1 MKGSLV
7 AFVLLLIGIVQ
18 SIESVAAFGMQRPA
32 TTRHDTSIRHLL
44 SSSSTKST
52 LLSSLLSSSSSS
64 SSIHQDNTVL
74 APSALRSMIFANL
87 SRDQQPQLL
96 CDFLME
102 LGACSTSITDADLGT
117 EQEQAIYH
125 EPGYY
130 PIVVSDNDDPFTI
143 PVWNSCHVHAHFASS
158 ARFDWIAALVQDTFP
173 IPLTYTVDDLPDR
186 DWVIHVQQSWK
197 PIVVNGIVLRFP
209 WHTNKDVEEI
219 TGGDALVELKLQGG
233 IAFGTGEH
241 PTTQLC
247 LGWVQNVFDSG
258 KTIQYLMDYGSG
270 SGVLGLAAA
279 ALSKT
284 VEVTGVDID
293 VDAVRIANAN
303 AVINQL
309 NMKTYLPLLEQEQD
323 VESKSMLL
331 VKKHEDAEEIPLEK
345 TGRQYDALVAN
356 ILAVPLVT
364 LAPTLAGL
372 LKPDGVLGLSGI
384 LAPQADMVI
393 EAYEEYF
400 HNVKV
405 EKEVNGW
412 VLICGKRKL

>member
-1 MKGSLV
+1 MNNVPFVV
-7 AFVLLLIGIVQ
+7 ALLFIGTKQ
-18 SIESVAAFGMQRPA
+18 HTASAAFGILQPA
-32 TTRHDTSIRHLL
+32 SIRQATVTWLA
-44 SSSSTKST
+44 SSTD
-52 LLSSLLSSSSSS
+52 
-64 SSIHQDNTVL
+64 QDNTVL
-74 APSALRSMIFANL
+74 APSALRSMTFANL

-117 EQEQAIYH
+117 EQEQAIYQ

-130 PIVVSDNDDPFTI
+130 PWDAAEVVSGDPLGV
-143 PVWNSCHVHAHFASS
+143 PVWKSCNVHAHFASS
-158 ARFDWIAALVQDTFP
+158 ARLNWVAELVEDTFQ

-197 PIVVNGIVLRFP
+197 PILVNGIVLRFP
-209 WHTNKDVEEI
+209 WHTNNDVFEI
-219 TGGDALVELKLQGG
+219 TQGDALVELKLEGG

-247 LGWVQNVFDSG
+247 LGWVQDVLNSE
-258 KTIQYLMDYGSG
+258 KTIHHFMDYGSG

-279 ALSKT
+279 ALST
-284 VEVTGVDID
+284 TIEATGVDID

-303 AVINQL
+303 AAINQL
-309 NMKTYLPLLEQEQD
+309 TMRTYLPLLEHEID
-323 VESKSMLL
+323 VESMSMLM
-331 VKKHEDAEEIPLEK
+331 VKRHEDAEVIPKEK
-345 TGRQYDALVAN
+345 TGRRYDALVAN

-384 LAPQADMVI
+384 LAPQADLVI
-393 EAYEEYF
+393 EAYKEYF
-400 HNVKV
+400 DNVKV
-405 EKEVNGW
+405 DKEVNGW
-412 VLICGKRKL
+412 VLISGVRKS